1 MKIVNDVCSVLKL
14 LLVDFTLIYDFKQ
27 ANVLQMQVK
36 MMYKYLKY
44 SKTTNNRLI
53 IKKWLRKLINNFKKY

>member
-53 IKKWLRKLINNFKKY
+53 IQK

>member
-27 ANVLQMQVK
+27 ANVLQIQVK